1 MKDLLPRIEI
11 SLPKIRHHDRLLC
24 QLYGSKGL
32 SVMGVSKA
40 ILGYPSIALAMIQ
53 GGVNFIADSRIENI
67 LKMKQAGIV
76 TTFVLLRT
84 AFSQAESVVNIAD
97 ISLNTELATIQELS
111 YYAQEKQKIHRII
124 IMTELGD
131 LGEGVLP
138 KALVKFIK
146 KNLAFPFIKIV
157 GLGCNLAC
165 YIPMLFG

>member
-11 SLPKIRHHDRLLC
+11 SLPKIRHNARLLC

-40 ILGYPSIALAMIQ
+40 ILGDPSIALAMIQ

-84 AFSQAESVVNIAD
+84 ALSQAESVVNIAD

-111 YYAQEKQKIHRII
+111 YYAQEKQKNTPHYYH
-124 IMTELGD
+124 D
-131 LGEGVLP
+131 GVRGFTRRCTAERSRQVHQKDPRFSLYQ
-138 KALVKFIK
+138 
-146 KNLAFPFIKIV
+146 NYWT
-157 GLGCNLAC
+157 GL
-165 YIPMLFG
+165 

>member
-11 SLPKIRHHDRLLC
+11 SLPKIRHNARLLC

-40 ILGYPSIALAMIQ
+40 ILGDPSIALAMIQ

-84 AFSQAESVVNIAD
+84 ALSQAESVVNIAD
-97 ISLNTELATIQELS
+97 ISLNTELATIQELGS
-111 YYAQEKQKIHRII
+111 SVCLMQ
-124 IMTELGD
+124 
-131 LGEGVLP
+131 
-138 KALVKFIK
+138 
-146 KNLAFPFIKIV
+146 
-157 GLGCNLAC
+157 
-165 YIPMLFG
+165 